1 VSASPLRIGVIGL
14 GMISRA
20 HLAGYAAADGA
31 EIVAVCDVDAAKVEA
46 VASAHGTQ
54 GCTDYRS
61 LLADPEVDAVD
72 LLLPHALHFPIAK
85 EALEAGKHVC
95 LEKPLTV
102 HESEARELVDLAASR
117 GLVLALAENTRFVH
131 AYVVAERMLRAGE
144 LGEIRMVR
152 GFIPD
157 QILDEWAEDP
167 TGWKPSAH
175 GAGAIMDCAPH
186 LLYQLVWYFGEVEML
201 HAIAQRYAPD
211 VELENHGII
220 AGRVA
225 GGALF
230 SVELSSVTE
239 YPRGE
244 RVEIYGSEATL
255 IIDQV
260 LNPPM
265 VLYRGDSDH
274 HGTAIAEVPYDLAQW
289 KARSIAVEV
298 ADFVD
303 AAREGRPAAID
314 LEDAIYT
321 VRLVEAAYE
330 SVASGLPVDVRRR
343 RGV

>member
-1 VSASPLRIGVIGL
+1 MSAPPLRVGVIGL

-20 HLAGYAAADGA
+20 HLAGYEAAEGA
-31 EIVAVCDVDAAKVEA
+31 RIVAVCDQDQAKVDAAA
-46 VASAHGTQ
+46 AAHGAR
-54 GCTDYRS
+54 GSTDYRS

-72 LLLPHALHFPIAK
+72 LLLPHALHHPIAK

-102 HESEARELVDLAASR
+102 RESEARELVDLAASK

-144 LGEIRMVR
+144 LGQVRMVR

-167 TGWKPSAH
+167 TGWKPAAF
-175 GAGAIMDCAPH
+175 GTGAIMDCAPH
-186 LLYQLVWYFGEVEML
+186 LLYQLVWYFGEIEVL
-201 HAIAQRYAPD
+201 HAISQRYAPD

-220 AGRVA
+220 AGRVS

-230 SVELSSVTE
+230 SIELSSVTE

-244 RVEIYGSEATL
+244 RVEIYGSEAAL

-260 LNPPM
+260 LDPPM
-265 VLYRGDSDH
+265 VLYRGDRDH
-274 HGTAIAEVPYDLAQW
+274 HGTAVAEVPYDLGQW

-303 AAREGRPAAID
+303 AVREGRPATID
-314 LEDAIYT
+314 LEDAVYT
-321 VRLVEAAYE
+321 VRLVESAYE
-330 SVASGLPVDVRRR
+330 SIASGAPVDVRRR
-343 RGV
+343 RAG

>member
-1 VSASPLRIGVIGL
+1 MSAQPLRVGVIGL

-20 HLAGYAAADGA
+20 HLAAYAADANA
-31 EIVAVCDVDAAKVEA
+31 EIVAVCDQDVTRVEA
-46 VASAHGTQ
+46 VAGVLGARGS
-54 GCTDYRS
+54 TDYRS
-61 LLADPEVDAVD
+61 LLSDPTVDAVA

-102 HESEARELVDLAASR
+102 HEHEARELVDLAASR
-117 GLVLALAENTRFVH
+117 GRVLALAENTRFVH
-131 AYVVAERMLRAGE
+131 AYVVADRMLRAGE
-144 LGEIRMVR
+144 LGEVRMVR

-167 TGWKPSAH
+167 TGWKPSAF
-175 GAGAIMDCAPH
+175 GTGAIMDCAPH
-186 LLYQLVWYFGEVEML
+186 LLYQLVWYFGEIEML
-201 HAIAQRYAPD
+201 HAIAQRYAPG

-220 AGRVA
+220 AGRLA

-244 RVEIYGSEATL
+244 RFEIYGSAGTL

-260 LNPPM
+260 LDPPM
-265 VLYRGDSDH
+265 VFYRGDSDH
-274 HGTAIAEVPYDLAQW
+274 HGTAISEVPYDLTQW

-298 ADFVD
+298 GDFVE
-303 AAREGRPAAID
+303 AVRVGRPASID
-314 LEDAIYT
+314 LEDAVYT

-330 SVASGLPVDVRRR
+330 SVATGLPVDVRRR
-343 RGV
+343 PAP

>member
-1 VSASPLRIGVIGL
+1 
-14 GMISRA
+14 M
-20 HLAGYAAADGA
+20 
-31 EIVAVCDVDAAKVEA
+31 AVCDVDAAKVEA
-46 VASAHGTQ
+46 VASAHRARGF
-54 GCTDYRS
+54 TDYRE

-72 LLLPHALHFPIAK
+72 LLLPHALHYPIGK

-102 HESEARELVDLAASR
+102 HESEADELVDLAARR
-117 GLVLALAENTRFVH
+117 GLVLALAENTRFVQR
-131 AYVVAERMLRAGE
+131 YVVAERMLRAGE

-157 QILDEWAEDP
+157 QILDEWADDP
-167 TGWKPSAH
+167 TGWKPQPTGRARSWTARHTCSTSSSGSSARSRCCTRSRS
-175 GAGAIMDCAPH
+175 G
-186 LLYQLVWYFGEVEML
+186 
-201 HAIAQRYAPD
+201 YAPD

-220 AGRVA
+220 AGPLA

-260 LNPPM
+260 LDPPM

-274 HGTAIAEVPYDLAQW
+274 HGTRDRRGALRPAQW
-289 KARSIAVEV
+289 KSRSIAVEV

-303 AAREGRPAAID
+303 AVREGRPAAID
-314 LEDAIYT
+314 LEDAVYT

-343 RGV
+343 PAA